1 VSPPDDIPSGAA
13 DQYGNRPQPFR
24 PKAASTSRS
33 RFVPLV
39 ASLRGYSAA
48 RLRVDVIAG
57 IALAALAVPQAMA
70 YAQTAGLPVVAGL
83 YGLLLPLI
91 AYAALGSSRSLMTG
105 PTATAALLVAPALA
119 TVSSDP
125 AEYPALAA
133 MLALLVGV
141 VFLAARVLRLG
152 WISDYFSAAV
162 LLGFLTG
169 LALTLVSGQLDD
181 FTGVAVEGDTAL
193 QEYLSFATKLVGG
206 THALTLLIGILS
218 LAALLIG
225 GHFLPKFPMLLLV
238 TVVAIAASA
247 LWDFGEQ
254 GVVLVGEIPSGLPT
268 LAWPSVSLSDV
279 AVLLPSAVGI
289 ALVGFSDAI
298 LTARSLTQ
306 PDAPGVDT
314 NQELVALA
322 GVNLAAGI
330 SQSFPLGSS
339 GSRSAV
345 NVRLG
350 GRTQVVGI
358 VQAGGVALVLL
369 FLTEALALLPK
380 ATLGAVI
387 IYAALGLMDLG
398 AWRAFARGSRGEL
411 LVAVITVVGMLTIGL
426 LGSLILAVLLSI
438 LDVVRRSAQPRDA
451 VLGWSPRAGRF
462 VDVER
467 HQDALVI
474 PGLVIYRLDDRLF
487 FANSRYF
494 RGRVRDAIRGA
505 PYPVTTLVFDAES
518 VTDLDTSGAQ
528 ALADLVS
535 ELRGEGIRFVLARSR
550 ATFESQLSSTGH
562 EDVLPAQDRYPTV
575 RAAVASVSGVDL
587 ASSGGTA

>member
-1 VSPPDDIPSGAA
+1 
-13 DQYGNRPQPFR
+13 
-24 PKAASTSRS
+24 
-33 RFVPLV
+33 
-39 ASLRGYSAA
+39 
-48 RLRVDVIAG
+48 
-57 IALAALAVPQAMA
+57 M
-70 YAQTAGLPVVAGL
+70 
-83 YGLLLPLI
+83 
-91 AYAALGSSRSLMTG
+91 ALGT
-105 PTATAALLVAPALA
+105 P
-119 TVSSDP
+119 
-125 AEYPALAA
+125 
-133 MLALLVGV
+133 
-141 VFLAARVLRLG
+141 
-152 WISDYFSAAV
+152 
-162 LLGFLTG
+162 
-169 LALTLVSGQLDD
+169 
-181 FTGVAVEGDTAL
+181 
-193 QEYLSFATKLVGG
+193 
-206 THALTLLIGILS
+206 
-218 LAALLIG
+218 
-225 GHFLPKFPMLLLV
+225 
-238 TVVAIAASA
+238 
-247 LWDFGEQ
+247 
-254 GVVLVGEIPSGLPT
+254 
-268 LAWPSVSLSDV
+268 LAWPSVTLSDV

-298 LTARSLTQ
+298 LTARSLAQ

-330 SQSFPLGSS
+330 SQSFPLSSS

-350 GRTQVVGI
+350 GRTQIVGL
-358 VQAGGVALVLL
+358 VQAGGVTLVLL

-387 IYAALGLMDLG
+387 IHAALGLMDLG

-411 LVAVITVVGMLTIGL
+411 LVAVITVLGMLTIGL

-451 VLGWSPRAGRF
+451 VLGWSPKAGRF

-467 HQDALVI
+467 HHDAVVI

-505 PYPVTTLVFDAES
+505 TYPVTSLVFDAES

-535 ELRGEGIRFVLARSR
+535 ELRGEGIHFVLARSR
-550 ATFESQLSSTGH
+550 ATFEAQLGTTGH
-562 EDVLPAQDRYPTV
+562 DDVLPAQDRYPTV
-575 RAAVASVSGVDL
+575 RAAVAAVTGVDL
-587 ASSGGTA
+587 ANP